1 VTFDPLL
8 DLVTFDA
15 PADLVAFDA
24 SPDLVTFDVPSADPG
39 QLNEQPLPPGQEYRH
54 SNTISDPPG

>member
-1 VTFDPLL
+1 VTFDAPP

-15 PADLVAFDA
+15 LPDLVAFDA
-24 SPDLVTFDVPSADPG
+24 SPDLGAFDVPSADPG

-54 SNTISDPPG
+54 SNTISDPLG